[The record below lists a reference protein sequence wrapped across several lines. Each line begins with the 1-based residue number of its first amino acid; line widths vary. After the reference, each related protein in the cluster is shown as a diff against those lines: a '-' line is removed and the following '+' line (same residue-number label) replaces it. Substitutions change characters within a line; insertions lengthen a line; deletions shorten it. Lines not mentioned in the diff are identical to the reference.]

1 MGVLIKWSPE
11 ERILERCRSN
21 TRLNLQKRRRTT
33 KNCGSPLQCRNTPWV
48 LQAPQC
54 WEVRQLPWLICT
66 SEHPSNENCK
76 DSSLLRQIGNVQ
88 LQTWPLNWQGPHL
101 NVWFCTELLRSIF
114 VRKGSHVPRRQ
125 RATCLPKCQ
134 VNFTKRTSSVILHP
148 MERGHEAPKLLS
160 IVNVHSAQH

>member
-1 MGVLIKWSPE
+1 MPIQYSIESAKE
-11 ERILERCRSN
+11 E
-21 TRLNLQKRRRTT
+21 
-33 KNCGSPLQCRNTPWV
+33 KNYKELWEATSMQEHTLGWV

-54 WEVRQLPWLICT
+54 WEVRQLPW
-66 SEHPSNENCK
+66 PSNENCK

-125 RATCLPKCQ
+125 RATCLRKCQ